1 MTRNLAPRQHPLPK
15 ALSPATEP
23 AELAI
28 DDVAMRQ
35 RLTQYLCAEAGSPVE
50 VETFE
55 RRSPGF
61 SWITY
66 SFTARD
72 KSGQRRK
79 LILRV
84 GPTHGLFAPYS
95 VLPQVYR

>member
-1 MTRNLAPRQHPLPK
+1 MKT
-15 ALSPATEP
+15 SVATSFRPFPEAQGP
-23 AELAI
+23 GAKTAEMVI
-28 DDVAMRQ
+28 DDLTMRG
-35 RLTQYLCAEAGSPVE
+35 RLTEYLSIEAGGAVE
-50 VETFE
+50 IEAFE

-72 KSGQRRK
+72 QSGQRRK

-84 GPTHGLFAPYS
+84 GPTNGLFAPYT
-95 VLPQVYR
+95 V

>member
-1 MTRNLAPRQHPLPK
+1 MKANVAPSLDPLSGTQ
-15 ALSPATEP
+15 SPGAKT

-28 DDVAMRQ
+28 DDATMRQ
-35 RLTQYLCAEAGSPVE
+35 RLTQYLFAEAGSPVE

-72 KSGQRRK
+72 QSGQKRK

-84 GPTHGLFAPYS
+84 GPTNGLFAP
-95 VLPQVYR
+95 